1 MKIID
6 INHVEFN
13 PYKQSLLQQT
23 SDISPFY
30 QPINVEYYR
39 DYFGRG
45 DDDLSFIIE
54 LGKAGLLLVLVSKP
68 VNGVCDYF
76 GLPLK
81 LVWQPGLT
89 ITQQR
94 GALKVAFKQLDKIT
108 NDHQAVIRYEEPL
121 SGQVSAFCRRL
132 LSKGALPSTQYQQVI
147 DLTWPEEEL
156 LPGMRKIY
164 RANVRWGEANMSYRL
179 LTADNVKPNEIE
191 AFRQLHIEVAGKETR
206 STNSWALQQQMIEQG
221 EGFAIYGYL
230 EERLVATGLFVYNQH
245 TCYYGVGAYA
255 RDLFDK
261 SISHALVWRGILQ
274 AKAMGCTQM
283 IMGDAHFGQI
293 AKPDGHLPADKDLTI
308 SHFKQGFGGE
318 LVAVLC
324 F

>member
-6 INHVEFN
+6 VTHGEFN
-13 PYKQSLLQQT
+13 PYKTILLQQS

-30 QPINVEYYR
+30 QPINVQYYQ
-39 DYFGRG
+39 DYFERT

-54 LGKAGLLLVLVSKP
+54 LGKAGLLLLLVSKP
-68 VNGVCDYF
+68 INGVCDYF
-76 GLPLK
+76 GLPVK

-89 ITQQR
+89 IKQQK
-94 GALKVAFKQLDKIT
+94 GALKVAYKQLDKIISE
-108 NDHQAVIRYEEPL
+108 HQDIIRYEETL
-121 SGQVSAFCRRL
+121 NGQVSAFCRRL
-132 LSKGALPSTQYQQVI
+132 LSKQALPSTQYQQVI
-147 DLTWPEEEL
+147 DLTRPEDEL
-156 LPGMRKIY
+156 LSDIRKIY
-164 RANVRWGEANMSYRL
+164 RANVRWGEANMTYRL
-179 LTADNVKPNEIE
+179 LSAKNIKPNEIE

-206 STNSWALQQQMIEQG
+206 SANSWALQQQMIECG

-230 EERLVATGLFVYNQH
+230 EERLVATGLFVCNQH
-245 TCYYGVGAYA
+245 ICYYGVGAYA

-274 AKAMGCTQM
+274 AKTLGCSQM
-283 IMGDAHFGQI
+283 MMGDAHFGQI
-293 AKPDGHLPADKDLTI
+293 AKPDGNFPADKDLNI

>member
-6 INHVEFN
+6 ITHVEFCH
-13 PYKQSLLQQT
+13 YKEDLLQQT

-30 QPINVEYYR
+30 QPINVQYYR
-39 DYFGRG
+39 DYFARS
-45 DDDLSFIIE
+45 DEDLSFIIE
-54 LGKAGLLLVLVSKP
+54 FGKSGLLLVLVSKP

-89 ITQQR
+89 IKQQK

-108 NDHQAVIRYEEPL
+108 NDHQAAIRYEEQL
-121 SGQVSAFCRRL
+121 SGQVSGFCRRL

-147 DLTWPEEEL
+147 DLTWPEDEL
-156 LPGMRKIY
+156 LTDMRKIY

-206 STNSWALQQQMIEQG
+206 SANSWALQQQMIEQG

-230 EERLVATGLFVYNQH
+230 EDRLVATGLFVYNQH
-245 TCYYGVGAYA
+245 TCYFGVGAYA

-283 IMGDAHFGQI
+283 MMGDAHFGQI
-293 AKPDGHLPADKDLTI
+293 AKADGHLPADKDLTI
-308 SHFKQGFGGE
+308 SHFKQGFGG
-318 LVAVLC
+318 
-324 F
+324 

>member
-1 MKIID
+1 
-6 INHVEFN
+6 
-13 PYKQSLLQQT
+13 LLQQT

-30 QPINVEYYR
+30 QPINVQYYQ
-39 DYFGRG
+39 DYFERT

-68 VNGVCDYF
+68 INGVCDYF
-76 GLPLK
+76 GFPVK

-89 ITQQR
+89 IKQQK
-94 GALKVAFKQLDKIT
+94 GALKVAYKQLDKIISE
-108 NDHQAVIRYEEPL
+108 HQAVIRYEETL

-132 LSKGALPSTQYQQVI
+132 LSKQALPSTQYQQVI
-147 DLTWPEEEL
+147 DLTRPEDEL
-156 LPGMRKIY
+156 LSDIRKIY
-164 RANVRWGEANMSYRL
+164 RANVRWGEANMTYRL
-179 LTADNVKPNEIE
+179 LSAENIKPNEIE

-206 STNSWALQQQMIEQG
+206 SANSWALQQQMIECR

-230 EERLVATGLFVYNQH
+230 EDRLVATGLFVCNQH

-274 AKAMGCTQM
+274 AKTLGCSQM
-283 IMGDAHFGQI
+283 MMGDAHFGQI
-293 AKPDGHLPADKDLTI
+293 AKPDGNLPADKDLTI